1 MFYGTGANEVAS
13 GAHGDISIGCTDF
26 TIAQDIHEVI
36 FYVDPNNN
44 YVGMKLTY

>member
-13 GAHGDISIGCTDF
+13 GAHGDITVGCTDF
-26 TIAQDIHEVI
+26 TIAQNIHEII

-44 YVGMKLTY
+44 YVGVALTY